1 MTDDA
6 SCESACHE
14 GKPDKEEQP
23 RPPRDTSGA
32 PAPVPPSGGAI
43 IITEQALLVD
53 QVDDDHAEGGAES
66 GRPVGERDADGDGV
80 VRRVGI
86 GERFRVRR
94 HDGRVEK
101 GPPAQRELRRSVPGE
116 VSEQVGRE
124 ESGQSRQLSGRLQ
137 VRGWTSR
144 PSSLQ
149 CKYAPA
155 THESSCEVDEHRALL
170 LAESDARAP
179 DQQHPPGVARTH
191 RQRGRSRRHG
201 LSSSLP
207 RAGEIDGDGA
217 KKRRCQPARHHRQFP
232 KSTR

>member
-80 VRRVGI
+80 VRRVGV

-101 GPPAQRELRRSVPGE
+101 GPPAQRELQRRFHGE
-116 VSEQVGRE
+116 WS
-124 ESGQSRQLSGRLQ
+124 SRWGGTRRLVHHGSSGRLQ

-170 LAESDARAP
+170 LAESYARAP
-179 DQQHPPGVARTH
+179 DQQHPPRVARTH
-191 RQRGRSRRHG
+191 RQRRRGSRHVLRPVSRR
-201 LSSSLP
+201 
-207 RAGEIDGDGA
+207 RE
-217 KKRRCQPARHHRQFP
+217 REQR
-232 KSTR
+232 

>member
-80 VRRVGI
+80 VRRVGV

-101 GPPAQRELRRSVPGE
+101 GPPAQRELCQSSRSTVR
-116 VSEQVGRE
+116 EQVGRR
-124 ESGQSRQLSGRLQ
+124 SGSVHR
-137 VRGWTSR
+137 
-144 PSSLQ
+144 SS
-149 CKYAPA
+149 
-155 THESSCEVDEHRALL
+155 TRAC
-170 LAESDARAP
+170 
-179 DQQHPPGVARTH
+179 
-191 RQRGRSRRHG
+191 RSRLETQAVH
-201 LSSSLP
+201 SS
-207 RAGEIDGDGA
+207 
-217 KKRRCQPARHHRQFP
+217 
-232 KSTR
+232 